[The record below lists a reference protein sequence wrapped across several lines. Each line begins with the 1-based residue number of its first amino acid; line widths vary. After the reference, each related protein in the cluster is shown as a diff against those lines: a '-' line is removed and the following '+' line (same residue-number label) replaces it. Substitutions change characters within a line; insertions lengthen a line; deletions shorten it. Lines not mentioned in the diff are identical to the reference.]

1 MTDLPKI
8 VRERMQAA
16 MAGDHP
22 DPDLLTAFAEQT
34 LPERERTL
42 LVNHLARCADC
53 RDVLA
58 LASVPGGSA
67 ATQSK
72 DTAIAG
78 RAPWFTFPA
87 LRWSALA
94 ACLVIVSTA
103 VLLHRDLKTA
113 YSTKD
118 ERQEAAPSVP
128 VATPAER
135 ARADSPPV
143 NAPPEIKTRTLAPAQ
158 MPEPPSLSAAAPSY
172 AAAPSRV
179 AREKALTASIP
190 APGQTV
196 GSVLKQPAV
205 PTASGAKAVAKGL
218 RDDRQMDLARG
229 AFAGGVGSS
238 IAPPPSPSAP
248 APAAANKDVPAAQ
261 LTANAENYGTQA
273 SEPLAQMVDAVH
285 TDSDKSDKKVEIPG
299 RAKTA
304 AAPASAALAVAPSDE
319 LELQKSIAPA
329 LEASR
334 ARKELARSVRPES
347 LRWNISSDGQLQ
359 RSADSGKSWQPVT
372 VVEGATFRALTFNG
386 PDIWVGGAAGSL
398 YHSSDAGG
406 HWTQVKPVANSIS
419 LSGDIAAI
427 AFTDPQH
434 GKITTT
440 NGQTWSTSD
449 GGQSWIQQP

>member
-16 MAGDHP
+16 VAGDHP

-34 LPERERTL
+34 LPERERTPL
-42 LVNHLARCADC
+42 LNHLARCADC
-53 RDVLA
+53 RDILSLA
-58 LASVPGGSA
+58 AVPAGSI
-67 ATQSK
+67 ATQTK
-72 DTAIAG
+72 DTRVA
-78 RAPWFTFPA
+78 RLAPWFTFPV

-118 ERQEAAPSVP
+118 ERHEAAPIDP
-128 VATPAER
+128 GTPAES
-135 ARADSPPV
+135 ARADSAPV
-143 NAPPEIKTRTLAPAQ
+143 SSPTETKTKTLADAQ
-158 MPEPPSLSAAAPSY
+158 VSGSPSLSAAATPPKAS
-172 AAAPSRV
+172 
-179 AREKALTASIP
+179 REKSLVAHIP
-190 APGQTV
+190 APGQSV
-196 GSVLKQPAV
+196 GGVLRQPGPPAAPAASV
-205 PTASGAKAVAKGL
+205 ASPVFAKDL
-218 RDDRQMDLARG
+218 RDHRQMDAARG
-229 AFAGGVGSS
+229 AFAFGMGNGSALPPPAP
-238 IAPPPSPSAP
+238 APPPAAP
-248 APAAANKDVPAAQ
+248 TNKDVPAPN
-261 LTANAENYGTQA
+261 LPANAQNYTTQ
-273 SEPLAQMVDAVH
+273 STESLAQMVDAVNA
-285 TDSDKSDKKVEIPG
+285 DSDKSDKKVEIPG

-319 LELQKSIAPA
+319 LEMQKSIAPA

-359 RSADSGKSWQPVT
+359 RSADSGRSWQPVT
-372 VVEGATFRALTFNG
+372 VVQGATFRALTFNG

-406 HWTQVKPVANSIS
+406 HWTQVKPVANRVS

-449 GGQSWIQQP
+449 GGQSWMQQP